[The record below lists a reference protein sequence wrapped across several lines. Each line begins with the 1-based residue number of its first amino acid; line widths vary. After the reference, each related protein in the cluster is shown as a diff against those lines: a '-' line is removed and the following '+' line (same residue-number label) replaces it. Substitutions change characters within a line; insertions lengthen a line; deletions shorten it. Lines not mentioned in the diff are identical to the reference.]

1 MASIQK
7 PQEKSA
13 LNHFGKLQQENSI
26 NLILFNR

>member
-7 PQEKSA
+7 PQEKHA
-13 LNHFGKLQQENSI
+13 LNYFGTLQQENSI